1 MEIIKVRGVCRN
13 GKINIFGING
23 SINWSELS
31 LTENPELPDEC
42 ELELTISL
50 NQDDFLSGKN
60 GIVWATYSMR
70 QAEIIHNTLL
80 AQNINSEINNINI
93 GKEKLFLLKVTNQ
106 PDINEA
112 IDFIWKGGSGLNL
125 KPDWT
130 YSEGE
135 TNKSFEQWLSGQ

>member
-1 MEIIKVRGVCRN
+1 M
-13 GKINIFGING
+13 
-23 SINWSELS
+23 
-31 LTENPELPDEC
+31 
-42 ELELTISL
+42 
-50 NQDDFLSGKN
+50 
-60 GIVWATYSMR
+60 WATYSMR
-70 QAEIIHNTLL
+70 QAEIIHSTLL

-93 GKEKLFLLKVTNQ
+93 GKEKLFLLKITNQ

-112 IDFIWKGGSGLNL
+112 IDFIWKSGSGLNL

>member
-1 MEIIKVRGVCRN
+1 M
-13 GKINIFGING
+13 
-23 SINWSELS
+23 
-31 LTENPELPDEC
+31 
-42 ELELTISL
+42 
-50 NQDDFLSGKN
+50 
-60 GIVWATYSMR
+60 WATYSMR

>member
-1 MEIIKVRGVCRN
+1 MEIIKVRGICRN
-13 GKINIFGING
+13 GKINIFGINS
-23 SINWSELS
+23 SINLSELS
-31 LTENPELPDEC
+31 LTEHPELPDEC

-60 GIVWATYSMR
+60 GIVWATYYMR

-80 AQNINSEINNINI
+80 AQNINSEINNINT
-93 GKEKLFLLKVTNQ
+93 GKEKLFLLKVTNR

-112 IDFIWKGGSGLNL
+112 MDFIWKSDSGLNL